1 MSGKKSSAWFI
12 NHQIRYWYQAKPNF
26 ISVILEDHTFFFG
39 LFFFILNWQ
48 DIKGNEFKNVALS
61 LKQMK
66 RQLINETL
74 IMITLLAKV
83 KNRIPLH
90 EKEVEHQTKP
100 TSANWGFRAI
110 R

>member
-12 NHQIRYWYQAKPNF
+12 DHQIRYWYQAKPNF
-26 ISVILEDHTFFFG
+26 ISVILEDHTFFF
-39 LFFFILNWQ
+39 FLNWQ
-48 DIKGNEFKNVALS
+48 DIKGNEFKNVTLS

-66 RQLINETL
+66 RQLIKQTL
-74 IMITLLAKV
+74 IMIILLAMV
-83 KNRIPLH
+83 KNLIPLH
-90 EKEVEHQTKP
+90 EKEVEHRTKP

>member
-26 ISVILEDHTFFFG
+26 ISVILEDHTFFF
-39 LFFFILNWQ
+39 NWQ

-66 RQLINETL
+66 RQLIKETL